1 MTSANTYDSDSY
13 PFDCYLGVFGRVERR
28 LWFRLRRARSHESA
42 YEWHLSG
49 SARVLGY
56 TVYRGF
62 LNQVYGILQ
71 LKYGYSVY
79 HFL

>member
-1 MTSANTYDSDSY
+1 MKEKTKLIESGPNSKTSLYKWPVVRVGHFVKI
-13 PFDCYLGVFGRVERR
+13 PFQFSLQN
-28 LWFRLRRARSHESA
+28 
-42 YEWHLSG
+42 SG

-62 LNQVYGILQ
+62 LNRVYGILQ